1 MMQKMHW
8 SVILFYYSCVALI
21 TISVTYLITA
31 GLSGELSRLF
41 SYSWDQIGWIFLTAS
56 FNMISLIAKTIS
68 NQNEKSGIVAMF
80 GYVGLVYACLL
91 DYFIFD
97 DSMSWVEWIGA
108 IVIMVTVVTLTLH
121 LLFKKQDDD

>member
-1 MMQKMHW
+1 MHW